1 MPDLNLKNGL
11 WTRQQIADHTGF
23 NRNTLKSEFVKRD
36 IFPTETGG
44 TDTKPIDY
52 YTVKQWGPVVYG
64 GASKSG
70 EDLSL
75 KEKDDLLKEKA
86 FEEVRRLRRENDI
99 QEGLNAPVAQM
110 TQALALV
117 ATEASNIIDSIP
129 PLIQSMSRDINGRT
143 IERIEKDLIPV
154 KNRFAN
160 LGETTFNADT
170 LPDTESD
177 HGGVETV
184 THGSETESS

>member
-64 GASKSG
+64 GSSG
-70 EDLSL
+70 AVSGDSELSL
-75 KEKDDLLKEKA
+75 MSKEELLKYKVL
-86 FEEVRRLRRENDI
+86 EEHRRLKRENDEADLLI
-99 QEGLNAPVAQM
+99 APVSEM
-110 TQALALV
+110 TAAIAPVIIELSSA
-117 ATEASNIIDSIP
+117 IDSIP
-129 PLIQSMSRDINGRT
+129 TVVSSACREVDGRGL
-143 IERIEKDLIPV
+143 ERIEKTLIPV
-154 KNRFAN
+154 KNRLAD
-160 LGETTFNADT
+160 LGDTMFNNEDT
-170 LPDTESD
+170 ASDTESD
-177 HGGVETV
+177 IGGAETV
-184 THGSETESS
+184 TD